1 MDSLSDS
8 SIDDLAAR
16 ATVKIYGDIKYVM
29 PRDGS
34 PTSEQLA
41 ALTPASVGQ
50 YHHDPRPRGT
60 FRVRA
65 NRSFQES
72 RVRA

>member
-1 MDSLSDS
+1 MYSPTDS
-8 SIDDLAAR
+8 SVDDLAAR
-16 ATVKIYGDIKYVM
+16 ATVRTYGDIRYVM

-34 PTSEQLA
+34 PTLEQLA

-50 YHHDPRPRGT
+50 YHHDSKLRDT
-60 FRVRA
+60 FRIRT
-65 NRSFQES
+65 NRSFQKS